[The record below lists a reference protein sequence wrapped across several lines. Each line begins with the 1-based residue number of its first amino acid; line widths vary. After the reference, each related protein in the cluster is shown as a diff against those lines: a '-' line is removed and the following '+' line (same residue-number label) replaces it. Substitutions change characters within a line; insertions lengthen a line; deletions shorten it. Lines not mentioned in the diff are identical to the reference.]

1 MEIGKGVFEEYSM
14 RRPPREN
21 LIGKFGL
28 SVKLEGFLVLSILM
42 ICLISEISDRNLRYK
57 ANHEY

>member
-1 MEIGKGVFEEYSM
+1 MEVRKGVFVEYSM
-14 RRPPREN
+14 RRPPRKKN

-28 SVKLEGFLVLSILM
+28 SVKLERFLVLPILM
-42 ICLISEISDRNLRYK
+42 ICLISEISDIDE